1 MKGVNKVDESAAN
14 YVKRLR
20 KELQLDISQW
30 CRIKSLHRKGGKA
43 AQPLLEQLRQLGQ
56 EMRAVSETPTAG
68 DRTMYDLAARRVR
81 LEVEL
86 ARLLARTQ
94 AAIYQTFTPEQQQR
108 LSILHRR
115 VVSTS
120 RQVALV

>member
-14 YVKRLR
+14 YAKRLR

-43 AQPLLEQLRQLGQ
+43 AQPLLEQLCQLRQ
-56 EMRAVSETPTAG
+56 EMRAVSENPAVG
-68 DRTMYDLAARRVR
+68 DRALYDLATRRVR

-94 AAIYQTFTPEQQQR
+94 TAIYQTFTPEQQQQ
-108 LSILHRR
+108 LSILHQRATC
-115 VVSTS
+115 TS
-120 RQVALV
+120 QQVALI